1 MLAFTIIKSKWILSS
16 YLLGLYLLT
25 LFLSLFIH
33 EFFPLYEDS
42 KESALAFCV
51 GISLFIFPYMRKRPL
66 IIAPQDSNKAIRKV
80 SIIVNNLCLPIL
92 ILCIMC
98 IPAIVAALQVGFSD
112 IRDVNYEIKVSVNPI
127 TAIAIKF
134 LDMFS
139 PLSFV
144 LLTLFFYSFT
154 FIKISPKSLSIIFL
168 SSLSAPYYGMTAG
181 GRTQMI
187 YWVLSLIFNVLLF
200 HPYFSSKQ
208 KKIIYKVI
216 IIIISVIT
224 VYLGIATIARFS
236 DSKWDTGGSL
246 MLYAGQSYINFCHF
260 YDNYQNIGF
269 TLHRIFPF
277 THELLGLIPDDY
289 VNLIKSKTG
298 YDIGIFYTLLGDL
311 FVDVGKN
318 GMFLYCLIYFLY
330 TKHFLKNDTLSLSH
344 ILLLVPLFMI
354 PLHGVFYYSFWKR
367 QVTFCVMLTIFLSK
381 KLKNI

>member
-1 MLAFTIIKSKWILSS
+1 MLAFTLIKGKWILSS
-16 YLLGLYLLT
+16 YLFGLYLLT

-42 KESALAFCV
+42 KESALAFCI
-51 GISLFIFPYMRKRPL
+51 GISLFIFPYIRKRPL
-66 IIAPQDSNKAIRKV
+66 ILAPKDPINAQRKI
-80 SIIVNNLCLPIL
+80 SIIVKNICIPIL
-92 ILCIMC
+92 LLCIIC

-112 IRDVNYEIKVSVNPI
+112 IRDVNYEIKVNVNPI
-127 TAIAIKF
+127 TAIAIK
-134 LDMFS
+134 LIDMFS

-144 LLTLFFYSFT
+144 LLTLFFYAFT
-154 FIKISPKSLSIIFL
+154 FIKVSPKALSIIFL

-187 YWVLSLIFNVLLF
+187 YWVLSLFFNMLLF
-200 HPYFSSKQ
+200 HPYFSLKQ
-208 KKIIYKVI
+208 KKIIYKIIVI
-216 IIIISVIT
+216 VILAIT

-289 VNLIKSKTG
+289 VYLIKTKTG

-311 FVDVGKN
+311 FVDVGKI
-318 GMFLYCLIYFLY
+318 GMFIYCFAYFLY
-330 TKHFLKNDTLSLSH
+330 AKFFLRKKTLSLSQ
-344 ILLLVPLFMI
+344 LMLLVPLFMI

-381 KLKNI
+381 KLKKF